1 MSQGDD
7 DSEKSQEPSQKK
19 LDDAR
24 KKGEVPRSNDLTTA
38 AGYAGIVLTATTF
51 GGSSLQSV
59 GGSLQGAFVLAGGD
73 RGQMVVSSAMIT
85 QSFGALLPWVVL
97 PFAFALLSILG
108 QQSFTVTGTKLQP
121 KLNRVSLLSNA
132 KQKFG
137 RAGLFEFFKSFVKLA
152 IYSVGLFFYIVHS
165 LPEILALVSLEPP
178 QAAAHGLEIT
188 AGFLWVVLG
197 VSATLGIV
205 DLLWQRAEHMRKN
218 RMSFKE
224 MKDEHKEAE
233 GDPHTKQ
240 QRRQRGMEIAMNQ
253 MMQDVPDASVVV
265 VNPTHYAVAL
275 KWSRKDSGAPIC
287 VAKGVDEVALR
298 IRKLA
303 TDAGVPIHADPPTAR
318 ALHATTE
325 VGTEISAEHYAA
337 VAVAIRFAEGMRK
350 KARAR

>member
-24 KKGEVPRSNDLTTA
+24 KKGEIPKSNDLITA
-38 AGYAGIVLTATTF
+38 AGYAGIVLTATAL
-51 GGSSLQSV
+51 GGSSLQSI
-59 GGSLQGAFVLAGGD
+59 GGGLSGAFILAGGE
-73 RGQMVVSSAMIT
+73 RGQTVASSAMI
-85 QSFGALLPWVVL
+85 GEVGVALMPWILLP
-97 PFAFALLSILG
+97 FGFALLSILG
-108 QQSFTVTGTKLQP
+108 QQALTFSGTKLQP
-121 KLNRVSLLSNA
+121 KLNRISPLSNA
-132 KQKFG
+132 MQKFG
-137 RAGLFEFFKSFVKLA
+137 RAGLFEFAKSFVKLA
-152 IYSVGLFFYIVHS
+152 IYSVGLFLYIAKS
-165 LPEILALVSLEPP
+165 LPEILALIRLEPP

-197 VSATLGIV
+197 VSASLGIV

-218 RMSFKE
+218 RMSLKE
-224 MKDEHKEAE
+224 MKDEHKDAE

-253 MMQDVPDASVVV
+253 MMRDVPEASVVV

-275 KWSRKDSGAPIC
+275 KWSRTDAGGPIC

-298 IRKLA
+298 IREIA
-303 TDAGVPIHADPPTAR
+303 TEAGVPIHSDPPTAR

-325 VGTEISAEHYAA
+325 IGAEIAPDHYAA
-337 VAVAIRFAEGMRK
+337 VAVAIRFAESMRQ

>member
-24 KKGEVPRSNDLTTA
+24 KKGEIPKSNDLNTA
-38 AGYAGIVLTATTF
+38 AGYAGIVLTATTV
-51 GGSSLQSV
+51 GGASLQSA
-59 GGSLQGAFVLAGGD
+59 GGALSGAFILAGGD
-73 RGQMVVSSAMIT
+73 RGHSLSSAAMVGET
-85 QSFGALLPWVVL
+85 FLAVAPWAVL
-97 PFAFALLSILG
+97 PFGFVLLSILG
-108 QQSFTVTGTKLQP
+108 QQSFTVTGSKLMP
-121 KLNRVSLLSNA
+121 KGNRISILSNA

-137 RAGLFEFFKSFVKLA
+137 RSGLFEFFKSTVKLA
-152 IYSVGLFFYIVHS
+152 IYSIGLFFYIAQC
-165 LPEILALVSLEPP
+165 LPDILALSRLEPP
-178 QAAAHGLEIT
+178 QAAAGGFMIT
-188 AGFLWVVLG
+188 AGFFWVVLG
-197 VSATLGIV
+197 VSASLGIV

-218 RMSFKE
+218 RMSHKE
-224 MKDEHKEAE
+224 MKDEHKDAE

-253 MMQDVPDASVVV
+253 MMQDVPDASVIV
-265 VNPTHYAVAL
+265 VNPTHYAIAL
-275 KWSRKDSGAPIC
+275 KWSRANPGAPVC

-298 IRKLA
+298 IREIA
-303 TDAGVPIHADPPTAR
+303 TKAGVPIHSDPPTAR

-325 VGTEISAEHYAA
+325 IGAEIAPDHYAA